1 MILYQKLVIPLKVE
15 IFWEKEPAQICWGE
29 KKKEL
34 EKTRMVLAPVNNRLV
49 LELYF
54 HV

>member
-1 MILYQKLVIPLKVE
+1 ML
-15 IFWEKEPAQICWGE
+15 GG

-49 LELYF
+49 LELYV
-54 HV
+54 HE